1 MSVPSAKE
9 QALVKLAILGDKLA
23 FTVLM
28 NKYQHRI
35 ANAVSRYALNRSEIL
50 DISQESFLKAYQSIA
65 DFRGESSFYT
75 WLYRIAMNT
84 AKNNLNTKKMRF
96 MDIDVN
102 TLDGVKNGPA
112 QGTSFSEPETLLI
125 NETLENVVTQVVQ
138 SLPEKLRI
146 PFILF
151 ENEGYTYIEIAQIMN
166 CPIGTIRS
174 RLHRARQQ
182 LKQQPPPAY

>member
-1 MSVPSAKE
+1 MSVPSKE
-9 QALVKLAILGDKLA
+9 QALVKLAVMGDKLA
-23 FTVLM
+23 FTALM
-28 NKYQHRI
+28 SKYQYRI
-35 ANAVSRYALNRSEIL
+35 ANAVSRYAMNRSEIL

-84 AKNNLNTKKMRF
+84 AKNNLNTRKMRF
-96 MDIDVN
+96 LDIDVN
-102 TLDGVKNGPA
+102 TLDGFKPGPA
-112 QGTSFSEPETLLI
+112 QGLSFSEPEEVLI
-125 NETLENVVTQVVQ
+125 NETIENVMSEVVQ
-138 SLPEKLRI
+138 SLPEKLRV

-174 RLHRARQQ
+174 RLHRARKRLQRY
-182 LKQQPPPAY
+182 ASGS